1 MSNLALSTGVSQIGE
16 EGNEGKEVQGS
27 EEESVRKRKHLPAV
41 RNTICTV
48 RGTLYAYTRLF
59 SSEPDAKVVTW
70 SNHCARGTWRGFS
83 RGSHGR
89 DRVDDASQVTK
100 EGSCCA
106 VMKSI
111 CENVSAGPA
120 MVSEGGTGTGGVPSW
135 RVVGI
140 A

>member
-1 MSNLALSTGVSQIGE
+1 
-16 EGNEGKEVQGS
+16 
-27 EEESVRKRKHLPAV
+27 LPAV

-83 RGSHGR
+83 RGSHDHDR
-89 DRVDDASQVTK
+89 DRVDDGDDDASQVTK

-111 CENVSAGPA
+111 CENVSAGPVV
-120 MVSEGGTGTGGVPSW
+120 VSERGTGTGGVPSQ

>member
-1 MSNLALSTGVSQIGE
+1 M
-16 EGNEGKEVQGS
+16 KEHKPSHV
-27 EEESVRKRKHLPAV
+27 PAE

-70 SNHCARGTWRGFS
+70 SSHCATGTWRGLS
-83 RGSHGR
+83 RGSQRHDR
-89 DRVDDASQVTK
+89 DCDRDDASQVRK

-106 VMKSI
+106 VVKSI

-120 MVSEGGTGTGGVPSW
+120 MCV
-135 RVVGI
+135 RR
-140 A
+140 